1 MDGLLG
7 EVVRGLLPT
16 VGVSLLFGGAIW
28 AIVRADASE
37 RADRARIEAEE
48 DAAARGAGPAADAPR
63 VQETDGASGAG
74 AAEEADAR
82 DN

>member
-48 DAAARGAGPAADAPR
+48 DAAARGAGPAADAAR
-63 VQETDGASGAG
+63 VADADGAGGAD
-74 AAEEADAR
+74 EADAR
-82 DN
+82 DM